1 MAYLIAIALAVL
13 LFAGFLLL
21 TRFERARGLRFFESL
36 RNRVDEKTDKAVFVA
51 THVDWS
57 AFLSHFFRTLVARIA
72 HDLAHA
78 SLIVVRVLERLLT
91 RIVKYLRSARPQTP
105 SIPEKPRFD
114 MRASLSQFRLRRKR
128 GTKTVEESV

>member
-1 MAYLIAIALAVL
+1 MAYLIAIASALA
-13 LFAGFLLL
+13 LFIGFLLL
-21 TRFERARGLRFFESL
+21 TRFERARGVRFLEGL
-36 RNRVDEKTDKAVFVA
+36 RNTVDEKTDKALFVA

-72 HDLAHA
+72 HDIAHA

-91 RIVKYLRSARPQTP
+91 RIVKYLRSTRPQTP

-114 MRASLSQFRLRRKR
+114 MRESLSQFRLVRKR
-128 GTKTVEESV
+128 KKETAPESL